1 MDDDVK
7 GTPCASNRFV
17 PASALDF
24 SRYAKNLAWLLGVKL
39 QAAQELL
46 SQIYGYEH
54 LHELQQAL
62 KSGLEPGPFWDD
74 GPTEDK
80 VATGLRLLAGMPG
93 ERSLRPAKVLCD
105 WKHKQGQ
112 QPYLEQNEALI
123 VELGLTDSPA
133 SHRDCVRRVKKY
145 LEGDYS
151 ADAHGYPT
159 GFWSL
164 LAGYEF
170 ESVQDE
176 QRSMRKLLEATGL
189 DWDVWSSQRR
199 DPTSYTAQLTCA
211 VMSRAVDALG
221 ELGKQIEHEEVY
233 WNFGF
238 EEDDPGWDTLWENLS
253 DQVQWA
259 WGDKW
264 QDVCLDFV
272 FRSGK
277 VAPLPDEHEQKW
289 ATLRQFVEWPSEAKL
304 KACGVDLSFKDA
316 VERVSRWRLG
326 WLLAAVSQW
335 QSSASRIVRL
345 TGQTAQKNEH
355 GFWEPDP
362 DFAFLVMK
370 KRPQYEYEDS
380 ISLMDV
386 MGSLIIERP
395 DGTREIGGIVE
406 GWHFSPAGK
415 LYADFEQ
422 VDEFLEDEYPE
433 VLKGWQVARQ
443 YMTIRGITDMK
454 VWANSEEGCAMTLLA
469 MTLAPE
475 IDNDDTRARFLRL
488 IAECFDQDG
497 GSHTL
502 SEDAYF
508 GDGLPVMNSFYDD
521 TDDLVIDTPGL
532 IVVSVS
538 GLEGVGFSIG
548 EHDGEG
554 RQIMVMGGGRGRET
568 RAMNRRFGPPVTRA
582 DSEFDAKRARVRKL
596 LEKVVDPQIDVAV
609 LDLYAADRHKG

>member
-62 KSGLEPGPFWDD
+62 KSGFPPGPFWDD
-74 GPTEDK
+74 GPSEDK
-80 VATGLRLLAGMPG
+80 VETGLRLLAGMPG
-93 ERSLRPAKVLCD
+93 ERSLRPAKVLCA
-105 WKHKQGQ
+105 WKRMQGQ
-112 QPYLEQNEALI
+112 QPYLGQNEALI
-123 VELGLTDSPA
+123 VELGLMDSPA

-145 LEGDYS
+145 LEGEYS

-159 GFWSL
+159 GFWSFL
-164 LAGYEF
+164 VDYEF
-170 ESVQDE
+170 EYVNDE
-176 QRSMRKLLEATGL
+176 QRTVRKLLEASGYE
-189 DWDVWSSQRR
+189 DSWDSERNT
-199 DPTSYTAQLTCA
+199 PTSYMAQMTCS
-211 VMSRAVDALG
+211 VMSRAVDILG
-221 ELGKQIEHEEVY
+221 EIGKQIEHEAVD

-238 EEDDPGWDTLWENLS
+238 ENDELGWATLWQNLS
-253 DQVQWA
+253 YCDQ
-259 WGDKW
+259 WGDSW
-264 QDVCLDFV
+264 QDECADFV
-272 FRSGK
+272 FRSGE
-277 VAPLPDEHEQKW
+277 AGDGGEHDQQAWERRRK
-289 ATLRQFVEWPSEAKL
+289 FVEWPSEAKL

-316 VERVSRWRLG
+316 VDRVSSWRLG
-326 WLLAAVSQW
+326 WLMAAVSQW
-335 QSSASRIVRL
+335 QSSAPRIVRL
-345 TGQTAQKNEH
+345 SGQTAQKNEY
-355 GFWEPDP
+355 GFWVPDP

-406 GWHFSPAGK
+406 GWHFSPAGE

-502 SEDAYF
+502 SEDSYF

-521 TDDLVIDTPGL
+521 KDDLVIDTPGL